1 MGGSQW
7 SVGFCGPGAMGRGKI
22 LFFTY
27 LQYPAARLQTGIIH
41 TGLVHAQR
49 DAVQQDDQNGD
60 ALKPRARVQSRVKQL
75 RITHKNSRK
84 TIWLT
89 DFAC

>member
-7 SVGFCGPGAMGRGKI
+7 SVGFCGLWGVAEI

-27 LQYPAARLQTGIIH
+27 LQYPAARLQTGIVH

-75 RITHKNSRK
+75 RK
-84 TIWLT
+84 LT
-89 DFAC
+89 QKC

>member
-7 SVGFCGPGAMGRGKI
+7 SVGFCGAWGVAKI
-22 LFFTY
+22 RFFTY

-49 DAVQQDDQNGD
+49 DAVQQDDQNRD
-60 ALKPRARVQSRVKQL
+60 ALKPCARVQSRVKQL
-75 RITHKNSRK
+75 RITHKTGRK
-84 TIWLT
+84 TILPT
-89 DFAC
+89 DFVC